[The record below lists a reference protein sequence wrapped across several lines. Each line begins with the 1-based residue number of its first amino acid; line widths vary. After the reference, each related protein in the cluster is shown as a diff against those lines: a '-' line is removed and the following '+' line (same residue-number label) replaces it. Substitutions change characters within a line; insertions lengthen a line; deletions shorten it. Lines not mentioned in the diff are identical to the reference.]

1 MIEQAFLQIEAAR
14 SVVLKVAWHGGSV
27 PKSSQTIKSMSILTD
42 EIRYLL
48 LKHLEQNPSLTQRE
62 LAEVLGI
69 SLGKTNYCLNSLIE
83 KGWVKA
89 RNFRRNK
96 KKLGYAYLLTPKGL
110 EEKARVTLQFLRIK
124 QQEYDELVEA
134 LEALREEAALLN
146 LVKDTE

>member
-1 MIEQAFLQIEAAR
+1 MLDMWRILLCGDLHGMAVACLNLAKR
-14 SVVLKVAWHGGSV
+14 SYL
-27 PKSSQTIKSMSILTD
+27 MSILTN
-42 EIRYLL
+42 EIRYQL

-96 KKLGYAYLLTPKGL
+96 KKLGYAYLLTPKGM
-110 EEKARVTLQFLRIK
+110 EEKAQVTLQFLKIK
-124 QQEYDELVEA
+124 QKEYDDLVKE

-146 LVKDTE
+146 LVEDRE

>member
-1 MIEQAFLQIEAAR
+1 
-14 SVVLKVAWHGGSV
+14 
-27 PKSSQTIKSMSILTD
+27 MSILSD

-96 KKLGYAYLLTPKGL
+96 KKLGYAYLLTPNGV
-110 EEKARVTLQFLRIK
+110 EEKAQVTLQFLKRK
-124 QQEYDELVEA
+124 QQEYDELVKE
-134 LEALREEAALLN
+134 LETLREEAALLTS
-146 LVKDTE
+146 VETGE